1 MTDQVAQT
9 YLLSCVPLIGFQL
22 IGLTIARVRFLM
34 KRCVAALSDIARGKA
49 PGFDGLPM
57 EFYLVLWDVLGRR
70 SCGGS
75 EFLLPFW
82 FPW

>member
-9 YLLSCVPLIGFQL
+9 YLLSCVP
-22 IGLTIARVRFLM
+22 ADRVDDCKGPLSNE
-34 KRCVAALSDIARGKA
+34 KCVAALSDIARGKA

-75 EFLLPFW
+75 EFLLPVW